1 MERIIVVVELD
12 PITAEAFYVEE
23 TAVEEFELLSRVSC
37 ALRKTCEEQSVK
49 FNRDV
54 PM

>member
-12 PITAEAFYVEE
+12 PVTAEALYVEE